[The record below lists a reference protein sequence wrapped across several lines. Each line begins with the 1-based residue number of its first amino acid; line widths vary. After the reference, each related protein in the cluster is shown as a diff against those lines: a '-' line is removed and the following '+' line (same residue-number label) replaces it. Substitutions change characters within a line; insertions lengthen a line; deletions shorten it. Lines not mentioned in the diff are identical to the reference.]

1 MAKLPMPRL
10 IDPFRAHVIALAVW
24 AAFASTAA
32 AQQATRIAAVVNDDI
47 ISVHD
52 IQARVALAIASSSL
66 EDRPEVRRQLTPDVL
81 RTLIDEQ
88 LKKQEAKRLAL
99 HVTEEDIARAIS
111 RIETANRL
119 PPGGLNDFLAQNRIE
134 KAVLVSQVT
143 AEIAWAKTIN
153 RVVRPTV
160 RVPEDEISN
169 IIEQIKANRGKPEYR
184 VAEIF
189 LPVDEPGRENEAR
202 ALAGRLFTEIKGGG
216 NFASIAR
223 SFSRSASAARGGVLG
238 WMRPGELDGELER
251 AAAALNPGEVTE
263 PIRTM
268 TGYYILRLEE
278 KRISP
283 GLAASDQA
291 LALKQIFIEVAAKDP
306 EPVWQAAIATAE
318 TYRARAL
325 TCDAM
330 QALIAEQKSSL
341 SGDLGNIRL
350 ASLPPAVAE
359 AVSGLQ
365 VGASTRPLRVAGGV
379 AVLMVC
385 GRDGQ
390 SAEVEA
396 RTRIQES
403 LETQRVE
410 IAALRYLRDLR
421 RQALVDIR
429 L

>member
-1 MAKLPMPRL
+1 MHRL
-10 IDPFRAHVIALAVW
+10 INPFRALLIAVAVW
-24 AAFASTAA
+24 APFSNGAS

-52 IQARVALAIASSSL
+52 IQARVVLAIVSSSL

-111 RIETANRL
+111 RIETANRM
-119 PPGGLNDFLAQNRIE
+119 PSGGINDLLAQNRVE
-134 KAVLVSQVT
+134 KSVLVGQVT

-153 RVVRPTV
+153 RVVRPTI
-160 RVPEDEISN
+160 RVPDDEIYN

-189 LPVDEPGRENEAR
+189 LPVDEPGQESEAR
-202 ALAGRLFTEIKGGG
+202 ALAGRLFSEVRAGGDFG
-216 NFASIAR
+216 SIAR
-223 SFSRSASAARGGVLG
+223 SFSRSASAARGGALG
-238 WMRPGELDGELER
+238 WMRPGELDGEMER
-251 AAAALNPGEVTE
+251 AAAALSEGAVTE

-268 TGYYILRLEE
+268 TGYYILRLDE
-278 KRISP
+278 KRVSP
-283 GLAASDQA
+283 GLPPSEQA
-291 LALKQIFIEVAAKDP
+291 LALKQLFIEVAANEP
-306 EPVWQAAIATAE
+306 EAAWQAAIA
-318 TYRARAL
+318 RADTWRAL
-325 TCDAM
+325 AQTCDAM

-341 SGDLGNIRL
+341 SGDLGKIKL
-350 ASLPPAVAE
+350 ASLPPTVADAVG
-359 AVSGLQ
+359 GLQ
-365 VGASTRPLRVAGGV
+365 VGAATRPLRVAGGV

-390 SAEVEA
+390 SAEIEA

-410 IAALRYLRDLR
+410 ISALRYLRDLR